1 MSRTRKRRRAGRLER
16 TLNLNSSEILG
27 AGGYGIV
34 FSSGRKAVKLLY
46 DLGACKGL
54 YREAKLQEWAR
65 GLLDGI
71 VQVPQIYSYMNH
83 SVLVKGTQYLCG
95 IEMERIPVLPDF
107 GEPLHMLLGFSDPDE
122 ANRSW
127 GRSTAKPVGPD
138 NPSRGFFA
146 SPEFLEEILEADG
159 LTLEG
164 VARTMGIALRALID
178 GGILPNDLEWI
189 YGGSG
194 RIYLIDFGLCEFG
207 TAEPDDFLN
216 RQGSSGLRGD
226 IYIPQKGDRGYREF
240 LEGFLGLPPPPIRS
254 VSPA

>member
-1 MSRTRKRRRAGRLER
+1 MEITQP
-16 TLNLNSSEILG
+16 ILG

-34 FSSGRKAVKLLY
+34 YTSGRNAVKLFY
-46 DLGACKGL
+46 DLECEKAIQNEAEIQKRAREILEGRIFVPEIFSIQNFTVSL
-54 YREAKLQEWAR
+54 Y
-65 GLLDGI
+65 G
-71 VQVPQIYSYMNH
+71 V
-83 SVLVKGTQYLCG
+83 QYLCG
-95 IEMERIPVLPDF
+95 LEMERIPVLPEI

-122 ANRSW
+122 VNRSW
-127 GRSTAKPVGPD
+127 GRATASNITPQ

-146 SPEFLEEILEADG
+146 GPEFLEEILEADG
-159 LTLEG
+159 LTLEE

-207 TAEPDDFLN
+207 TTQPEEFLN
-216 RQGSSGLRGD
+216 QQGSSGLRGD

-240 LEGFLGLPPPPIRS
+240 MEGFLGIGVAGEIPWRVSGLLPRKRQE
-254 VSPA
+254 A